1 MYIFGSNTVKI
12 KIPGVRFS
20 GVLREENE
28 MKRKILAA
36 VFWTMAAAS
45 AFAGAEPVPA
55 AEKSEEAIWQKPD
68 MEGIDTE
75 NTKIGISIYQFEDTF
90 MTLYRTELVRYL
102 TEELGF
108 KEENILIEDGKNDQD
123 RQTEQVEGFIEDQ
136 ADVMILNLVHA
147 SAAPQITELC
157 SEEGI
162 PVVYINRQ
170 PDSLEMERWEQE
182 GIQAAYIGADA
193 RQSGIFQGE
202 EIAVTE
208 NQGDI
213 NGDGEVSYIM
223 IQGEPENID
232 TQYRTAYSVKALEEA
247 GVEISWVFSENELN
261 KKIRNAEYFV
271 NNQVNAVISLEN
283 DDTEK
288 AVEMLF
294 DNEGVSWRIYG
305 EGRSEKTVYYLDKGL
320 IRELVVPNEYYMGY
334 ESMVLAA
341 QMARYHTDKM
351 EQVEVDFFRVTKE
364 NLYAEE
370 TSQILFPTVR

>member
-1 MYIFGSNTVKI
+1 
-12 KIPGVRFS
+12 
-20 GVLREENE
+20 

-36 VFWTMAAAS
+36 VFLTVTATS
-45 AFAGAEPVPA
+45 AFTGTDLILA
-55 AEKSEEAIWQKPD
+55 AEKTEETAVQKPD

-213 NGDGEVSYIM
+213 NGG
-223 IQGEPENID
+223 
-232 TQYRTAYSVKALEEA
+232 
-247 GVEISWVFSENELN
+247 
-261 KKIRNAEYFV
+261 IR
-271 NNQVNAVISLEN
+271 SP
-283 DDTEK
+283 
-288 AVEMLF
+288 
-294 DNEGVSWRIYG
+294 S
-305 EGRSEKTVYYLDKGL
+305 
-320 IRELVVPNEYYMGY
+320 
-334 ESMVLAA
+334 
-341 QMARYHTDKM
+341 
-351 EQVEVDFFRVTKE
+351 FRW
-364 NLYAEE
+364 
-370 TSQILFPTVR
+370 LFPPGFCHLSDLPGN